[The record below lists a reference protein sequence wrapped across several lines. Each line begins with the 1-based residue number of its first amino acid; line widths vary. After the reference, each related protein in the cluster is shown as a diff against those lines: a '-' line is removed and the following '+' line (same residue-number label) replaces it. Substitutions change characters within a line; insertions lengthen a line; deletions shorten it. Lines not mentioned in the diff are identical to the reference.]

1 LKEYYDDQRTGVGT
15 GTRTRTGTIWEI
27 ASQCSVERVGLDD
40 YDDEYGEYGDY
51 DGYAYADIGDYDGDR
66 IATVIVVAAY
76 GDYDGYAYD
85 LDDDDYYG
93 FDENAQEN
101 AIAFADSRDEWL
113 AGCGSTRWIRMDR
126 VQRCGAVEWSGVQ
139 WSG

>member
-1 LKEYYDDQRTGVGT
+1 MIRGPELEQ
-15 GTRTRTGTIWEI
+15 
-27 ASQCSVERVGLDD
+27 EREREREQFGKLPVSAAWSGLDD